1 MFNFSSKKNKK
12 VVKKKSDSSQNPK
25 ILEVNLIKNEMQVA
39 FDWSHHLSTLFFA
52 VMVTVLFVVEIYFG
66 LNWWNDYEG
75 ERVLASETKFNEVS
89 QDIRSLKTESD
100 QILAFK
106 KRVDAADSLIGN
118 HIYWTNFLDW
128 LEKNTLSTVTYA
140 GISGKN
146 DGIYDLTASANAF
159 REVSWQTRAF
169 MADPAVISVR
179 VDKANLQKSDKAED
193 DTSTAAVAA
202 VSFNLSLEVDP
213 QIFKTNLK

>member
-12 VVKKKSDSSQNPK
+12 ITKKKSDSSQNPK

-39 FDWSHHLSTLFFA
+39 FDWGQHLSTLFFA
-52 VMVTVLFVVEIYFG
+52 VVITVLFIVEIYFG
-66 LNWWNDYEG
+66 LNWWNDYES
-75 ERVLASETKFNEVS
+75 ERVLASETKFSQVS
-89 QDIRSLKTESD
+89 QDIRALRTESN

-106 KRVDAADSLIGN
+106 KRADIVNSLLNG

-140 GISGKN
+140 GISGKS
-146 DGIYDLTASANAF
+146 DGIYNLTAHANAF

-169 MADPAVISVR
+169 MADPSVISVR
-179 VDKANLQKSDKAED
+179 VDQASLRKLDNIEV
-193 DTSTAAVAA
+193 DTSVTTVD
-202 VSFNLSLEVDP
+202 FDLSLEVDP